1 MQTPSPIRSLHTI
14 LSSLTA
20 DQFLTITAAVIQAL
34 SGTSRHTNN
43 LSRYNFT
50 KWSMLEDQPK
60 VNMNRVSFLERRTS
74 KSARKKVIPLTG
86 QEHVYMLAPGRYGIV
101 LFLLGGT
108 PSCGD
113 RWYAILKESKLNTLL
128 AILLVDVAPV
138 DSVDFPRR
146 THYFCKQGPE
156 MDEALNSAT
165 ELDVRELFKQP
176 QFGELQHSFEAH
188 SAFPTPTSSHPEDKR
203 VGKTRTTRSSPLP
216 GFTTPVAPAGKS
228 HNDRS
233 GYNIDSL
240 SSDSATLS
248 SILPSPISAPT
259 APVTRMD

>member
-1 MQTPSPIRSLHTI
+1 M
-14 LSSLTA
+14 
-20 DQFLTITAAVIQAL
+20 
-34 SGTSRHTNN
+34 
-43 LSRYNFT
+43 
-50 KWSMLEDQPK
+50 
-60 VNMNRVSFLERRTS
+60 
-74 KSARKKVIPLTG
+74 
-86 QEHVYMLAPGRYGIV
+86 
-101 LFLLGGT
+101 
-108 PSCGD
+108 
-113 RWYAILKESKLNTLL
+113 KESKLNTGTLL

-240 SSDSATLS
+240 SSDSDTEFDSAKPDFSSDGTGYQDGLDSVPLS
-248 SILPSPISAPT
+248 EFGFDCVTCNSRFLTQKGLNIHIWDAAPT
-259 APVTRMD
+259 HATQWEVASIAGEEIKDP